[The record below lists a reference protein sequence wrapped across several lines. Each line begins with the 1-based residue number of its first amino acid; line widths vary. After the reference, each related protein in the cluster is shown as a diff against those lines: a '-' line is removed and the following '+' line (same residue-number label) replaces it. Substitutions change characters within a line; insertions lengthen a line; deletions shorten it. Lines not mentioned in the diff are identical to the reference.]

1 MLLCPSRAF
10 VIFPA
15 LKTPERYATRKK
27 RKQKQK
33 GVETVSQI
41 RRARNT
47 ALGKKEGEK
56 KVPWK
61 AKNKNAFP

>member
-15 LKTPERYATRKK
+15 LKNARTLRYPEK